1 MGNLANKLNKAYA
14 GEVKQTLKAKSR
26 SKELESLKLKLEER
40 KKNAVET
47 FTQSEEYNHEMVEC
61 FNNGFEM
68 FRDYAS
74 VISPDHNWSEIDV
87 AGVWQVLNMGSEG
100 MAHHS
105 LVHAARRK
113 DKDMDL
119 LMDL

>member
-1 MGNLANKLNKAYA
+1 MLTFEMIVGVAHRFIFKRKVILSLN
-14 GEVKQTLKAKSR
+14 
-26 SKELESLKLKLEER
+26 ESEEY
-40 KKNAVET
+40 AVEK
-47 FTQSEEYNHEMVEC
+47 FTKSEEYNHEMVEC

-74 VISPDHNWSEIDV
+74 VISPDYNWSEIDV
-87 AGVWQVLNMGSEG
+87 AGVWEVLNMGAEG
-100 MAHHS
+100 MAYHS
-105 LVHAARRK
+105 LVHVARRK

>member
-1 MGNLANKLNKAYA
+1 
-14 GEVKQTLKAKSR
+14 
-26 SKELESLKLKLEER
+26 
-40 KKNAVET
+40 
-47 FTQSEEYNHEMVEC
+47 MVEC

-68 FRDYAS
+68 FRDYAL
-74 VISPDHNWSEIDV
+74 VISPDYNWSEIDV
-87 AGVWQVLNMGSEG
+87 ADVWEVLNMGVEG